1 LLKENVDNKNKISSL
16 TKQLSD
22 QSDQF
27 NSFMA
32 ENDKRLTLSM
42 GQIASVNFKINLIF
56 STWKSLMLKKLK
68 QPNFSLMK

>member
-1 LLKENVDNKNKISSL
+1 MLKENVDNKNKISSL